1 MKSKK
6 LLSLL
11 LAGILT
17 LSTVGCGST
26 SNNKNSDSEKGNSDK
41 IIVWS
46 LSDDLKEFA
55 SYYEE
60 KNEGKEVEVVVIAPA
75 DYPTKLTTA
84 LRGKASTPDVIV
96 GEPQMLPD
104 FFKAGFF
111 EDLTKS
117 PYRNGTRNFPL
128 DFIFFS

>member
-111 EDLTKS
+111 EDLT
-117 PYRNGTRNFPL
+117 NHLIT
-128 DFIFFS
+128 